1 MGGGGE
7 GEGEREMSR
16 DQVTAFRKKLW
27 SLRLIDSVLN
37 MEAVETTVFFAL
49 AEGSVAIIK
58 VFGDF

>member
-1 MGGGGE
+1 MVSRCKCEVGGCCYPILC
-7 GEGEREMSR
+7 
-16 DQVTAFRKKLW
+16 RKELW

-37 MEAVETTVFFAL
+37 MEAVETTVFVAL